1 MKELIRNQGFAVTL
15 LFLILIP
22 VIFFAFI
29 SIMEITNVVQ
39 AGDMDMQEGMVLATK
54 ASAEQ
59 VDMTYHSRNMFFVNP
74 AQAIN
79 IYQKMIAYNLGL
91 DEATLAPITDQ
102 YISPPRFCLLV
113 YNGADTGAIANKKY
127 QFDGTDLTD
136 SLFEQV
142 GFPKTFIIQDLDI
155 LVGAGE
161 DSITLNEPGVIAV
174 MQIDQK
180 NLLGDGNRTITRWAA
195 AVIKTRN

>member
-1 MKELIRNQGFAVTL
+1 
-15 LFLILIP
+15 
-22 VIFFAFI
+22 
-29 SIMEITNVVQ
+29 
-39 AGDMDMQEGMVLATK
+39 
-54 ASAEQ
+54 
-59 VDMTYHSRNMFFVNP
+59 
-74 AQAIN
+74 
-79 IYQKMIAYNLGL
+79 
-91 DEATLAPITDQ
+91 
-102 YISPPRFCLLV
+102 LLV

-127 QFDGTDLTD
+127 QFNGTVLINSPFD
-136 SLFEQV
+136 QV